1 MRDIAGFELVT
12 SMPAYFFDFPL
23 KVSIVVSSI
32 DDDSGADKDSPKE
45 STPKLPSITNGNVL

>member
-1 MRDIAGFELVT
+1 MRDISGIRTRDIDASL
-12 SMPAYFFDFPL
+12 YLDFPL